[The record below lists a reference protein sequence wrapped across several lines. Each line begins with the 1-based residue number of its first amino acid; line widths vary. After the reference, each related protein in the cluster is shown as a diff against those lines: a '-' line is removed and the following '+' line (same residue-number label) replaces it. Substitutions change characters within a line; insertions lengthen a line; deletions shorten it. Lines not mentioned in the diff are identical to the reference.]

1 MTHSPIKIENMT
13 DMHVRP
19 GDEDGE
25 YREGG
30 GDGVEL
36 EPLVHRLLPHQW
48 AGGEV
53 RHHVNLQMRVHPQES
68 ESPKDYL

>member
-1 MTHSPIKIENMT
+1 
-13 DMHVRP
+13 MHVRP

-36 EPLVHRLLPHQW
+36 EPLVHRLLPHQR

-53 RHHVNLQMRVHPQES
+53 RHHVNLDAGP
-68 ESPKDYL
+68 SPKIRISEEFFVGIFLHTLF